1 MSNQRED
8 QEKQVE
14 IVAKP
19 REDLVQQYEVFKKFL
34 PANPRRIYHPCSA
47 NDISPTYGFPDSH
60 VIYTDKD
67 EKSIHAIQKLG
78 LDASVADATE
88 FDPGV
93 VDLVILLNPG
103 ISPDVPVSHLV
114 EGGHVLCNDWHST
127 ATDLHNNSGYE
138 FVGGISR
145 KADSYFIDTSNPEQY
160 WQQVENEEEW
170 KQARFSWGDIGY
182 EQAADVVEQITGKR
196 VNVMSEY
203 LKIVDEQ
210 RERMRIS
217 NEELL
222 AENPDMAE
230 MLATLEAE
238 DEFVFTHND
247 RTFVVSGK
255 LPKKKGTTEDLLIF
269 RKKSV
274 DETQDNN

>member
-1 MSNQRED
+1 MNKLKED
-8 QEKQVE
+8 GEVAKE
-14 IVAKP
+14 LVAKP
-19 REDLVQQYEVFKKFL
+19 REDLVAQYKVFSTFL
-34 PANPRRIYHPCSA
+34 GFQPRRIYHPCSA
-47 NDISPTYGFPDSH
+47 NDISPTIGFPDSK
-60 VIYTDKD
+60 VVYADKD
-67 EKSIHAIQKLG
+67 EKSIGAIQKLG
-78 LDASVADATE
+78 LDATVADATQ
-88 FDPGV
+88 FDPGE

-114 EGGHVLCNDWHST
+114 NNGYVLCNDWHST
-127 ATDLHNNSGYE
+127 ATDIHNNSGYE

-145 KADSYFIDTSNPEQY
+145 NADGYFVDTSNPEQY

-170 KQARFSWGDIGY
+170 KKAHFSWGDIGY
-182 EQAADVVEQITGKR
+182 SQAADVVEQITGKR
-196 VNVMSEY
+196 ENVMSEY

-274 DETQDNN
+274 EETQK